1 MLNYI
6 VSFSLITPL
15 LCSLHCFLFVG
26 SNKTSM
32 LSSNLQSATELEILQ
47 LPVCI
52 IERPLLAAVYLVMKA
67 AWCNTKQQCFTV
79 LFYKLL

>member
-1 MLNYI
+1 MDYI
-6 VSFSLITPL
+6 VLFSLIIPL
-15 LCSLHCFLFVG
+15 FCSLRCFLFVG
-26 SNKTSM
+26 SNKTAM
-32 LSSNLQSATELEILQ
+32 LSSNLQSGTELEILQ

-67 AWCNTKQQCFTV
+67 DWCNTQQQRFTV

>member
-1 MLNYI
+1 
-6 VSFSLITPL
+6 
-15 LCSLHCFLFVG
+15 
-26 SNKTSM
+26 M

-67 AWCNTKQQCFTV
+67 A
-79 LFYKLL
+79 